1 MNIRVWVEVKREPD
15 ETFYNLINKIHST
28 LTDNLL
34 DELKSAP
41 KPVETGEFQQSW
53 QSHREDVHNTVI
65 YNDTPQA
72 RYLQGTGIWGPTQ
85 RPFCAIR
92 KEGTMVFNWRA
103 DHYRLHVRQCVAGI
117 NPERIH
123 GYSFG
128 DTYNFI
134 EEMNSAIRKGI
145 ARAKREMEDQG
156 VKVRAS

>member
-1 MNIRVWVEVKREPD
+1 MNVKIRVEVTKGSD
-15 ETFYNLINKIHST
+15 ESFYDLINQIHST
-28 LTDNLL
+28 LTENVL

-53 QSHREDVHNTVI
+53 QSHREDIHNTVI

-72 RYLQGTGIWGPTQ
+72 RYLQGTGIWGPTG

-103 DHYRLHVRQCVAGI
+103 DHYRLNIRKCVKGI
-117 NPERIH
+117 NPHEVH

-128 DTYNFI
+128 DTYDFI
-134 EEMNSAIRKGI
+134 DEMNSALRKGI
-145 ARAKREMEDQG
+145 ARAKRDFESKG
-156 VKVRAS
+156 AVVRES